1 MSDTRSRMRGGRRRT
16 DDGPRARLSQ
26 LLPYLFEHKGVLVAV
41 AVLSIVEAVATLGQP
56 LVVGQVIERVQAGD
70 TLGILVWAL
79 VILVVVSSAI
89 GAFQHYLLQRT
100 GTAVVFSSRRRLI
113 GRLLRL
119 PISEFD
125 ARRTGDLVSRV
136 GTDTTLLYAV
146 LTQGLADSVGNAL
159 IFVGA
164 IVAMLFIDPLL
175 LLLIVIVIGASVAV
189 VVGLSTR
196 IRRATRE
203 QQERVG
209 ELASGVER
217 AIGSI
222 RTIRAAGATEREEAA
237 VTGAARQAYD
247 AGVRVAKASALVVP
261 VAGVALQ
268 LSLLVVL
275 GVGGYR
281 VASGA
286 ISIASLVT
294 FVMFLFFL
302 VQPLASFLGAITSVN
317 QALGALGRIQEVLDL
332 PTEDSTDADAAA
344 GVAVSGDSDVAIE
357 FRDVHFRYPE
367 AVVAAR
373 RSASDEALRTLADA
387 RVDTSAVAAVTADET
402 GSPESG
408 ADAASSAA
416 TVGAT
421 AVSEGEVLRGVSF
434 RVPRG
439 ARVALVGPSGAG
451 KSTTLALIER
461 FYDVTGGAVLVGG
474 DDIRSLPR
482 AELRAQLGYVEQ
494 DAPTLAGTI
503 ADNLRLAS
511 PEATDAD
518 CERVLRAVNLG
529 EVLERSELGLQAPVG
544 EAGVML
550 SGGERQ
556 RLAIARALLAAPP
569 ILLLDESTSSLD
581 GLNEQR
587 MREAIDAVATGRT
600 LVVIAHRLSTVVD
613 SDVIVVLDHGRVV
626 GQGTHSELVATV
638 PLYRDLAKHQLLV

>member
-1 MSDTRSRMRGGRRRT
+1 MSSASTTRPSRSRRRSA
-16 DDGPRARLSQ
+16 DDGPRASLRQ
-26 LLPYLFEHKGVLVAV
+26 LLPFVFEQKGVLTVV
-41 AVLSIVEAVATLGQP
+41 AVLSVLAAVATLAQP
-56 LVVGQVIERVQAGD
+56 LVVGQVIDRVQKQEA
-70 TLGILVWAL
+70 LGILVWVL
-79 VILVVVSSAI
+79 VGLVVASSLI
-89 GAFQHYLLQRT
+89 SGIQHFLLQRT
-100 GTAVVFSSRRRLI
+100 GTAVVYSSRRRLI
-113 GRLLRL
+113 AQLLHL
-119 PISEFD
+119 PVQEYD

-146 LTQGLADSVGNAL
+146 LTQGLADSIGNAL

-164 IVAMLFIDPLL
+164 IVAMLIIDPVLL
-175 LLLIVIVIGASVAV
+175 ALILVVVGASVAV
-189 VVGLSTR
+189 VVALSGR
-196 IRRATRE
+196 IRRATAV
-203 QQERVG
+203 QQEKVG

-217 AIGSI
+217 AVGSI
-222 RTIRAAGATEREEAA
+222 RTIRASGASERERESIENTAR
-237 VTGAARQAYD
+237 GAYE
-247 AGVRVAKASALVVP
+247 AGVQVAKASAFVVP

-275 GVGGYR
+275 GVGGFR

-286 ISIASLVT
+286 ITIAGLVT

-302 VQPLASFLGAITSVN
+302 VQPLGSFFGAITSVG

-332 PTEDSTDADAAA
+332 RTETACDAEVAAS
-344 GVAVSGDSDVAIE
+344 VAVGTSPISTAATHGDQETTAAIE
-357 FRDVHFRYPE
+357 FRDVHFSYPD
-367 AVVAAR
+367 AVVSAR
-373 RSASDEALRTLADA
+373 RRSQTEAAALLAEAHADA
-387 RVDTSAVAAVTADET
+387 TVEVSDT
-402 GSPESG
+402 P
-408 ADAASSAA
+408 
-416 TVGAT
+416 
-421 AVSEGEVLRGVSF
+421 GEVLRGVSF

-461 FYDVTGGAVLVGG
+461 FYDPTDGAILLDGVDLRGI
-474 DDIRSLPR
+474 DRTR
-482 AELRAQLGYVEQ
+482 LRAQLGYVEQ

-511 PEATDAD
+511 PTASDED

-529 EVLERSELGLQAPVG
+529 DVLERSPLGLEAPVG

-569 ILLLDESTSSLD
+569 VLLLDESTSSLD

-613 SDVIVVLDHGRVV
+613 SDLIVVMDHGRVV
-626 GQGTHSELVATV
+626 GQGTHSELVETV